1 MPARF
6 LARLLKTDD
15 PNIHPA
21 EMKPSV
27 VACVIRNGNNRG
39 VGGRKCGNMMP
50 EAIWCALYRYRGGQR
65 QCTLS
70 NVARRITFTFDSAK
84 IAIIFRR
91 SGSFADFF
99 IISWEK
105 NAEFE
110 YLCICL
116 DNTPRNFDRKKTII
130 DTINRLR
137 LPCRELQRVD
147 CVFFFHSPTANAG
160 PQPQNRSLT

>member
-1 MPARF
+1 MERASLSSLKTLSSQKKMPARF

-99 IISWEK
+99 IIS
-105 NAEFE
+105 
-110 YLCICL
+110 
-116 DNTPRNFDRKKTII
+116 
-130 DTINRLR
+130 
-137 LPCRELQRVD
+137 
-147 CVFFFHSPTANAG
+147 
-160 PQPQNRSLT
+160 